1 MSGEELRTLAR
12 AWAEED
18 PDPETREE
26 VMGLLDRGDLQ
37 GLRERFGSRL
47 EFGTAGLRGILG
59 AGPNRMNRMVVMRTT
74 AGLAAHL
81 KATLPDASERGVVV
95 GYDGRHLSL
104 QASLDAASI
113 LAGHGI
119 PAWVFPDFAPT
130 PLTSFAVT
138 HLGAAAGIMIT
149 ASHNPPEYN
158 GYKVY
163 WENGAQIVPPHDRG
177 ISEAIDR
184 VGAIAEIP
192 RREEKEAR
200 GAGLWRDIASET
212 IEAYLASI
220 ARHSITSDGKDRMEI
235 VYTPLHG
242 VGGRLAAEAL
252 RRHGF
257 ERVHC
262 VAEQFD
268 PDPDFPTV
276 RFPNPEED
284 GAMDL
289 AMTLAEETS
298 ANLVLANDP
307 DADRLAVAVADPRG
321 GYRLLSGNEIGLLL
335 AEYLLSNDPRQDDRL
350 LITTIVSTPA
360 AQAIAERHAVRYDE
374 VLTGFKWIANRAME
388 REAQTGTRFILGFEE
403 ALGYSVG
410 TTCRDK
416 DGIGA
421 AVIFAE
427 LAAHAAARGRSVL
440 DELEALWRRYGLH
453 LSRQHSTSLRG
464 AEGKRRI
471 QAIMEGLR
479 KRPPEAIDGQQV
491 VLTRDYREGLE
502 RDARTGATQ
511 ALTLPPSNV
520 LSFFLRDG
528 TRIIARPSGTEPK
541 IKFYVDVRIEVP
553 EGAPL
558 REAEA
563 EGQRVIQSRLEA
575 FIAHTDSL

>member
-1 MSGEELRTLAR
+1 MNGEELRTLAR

-18 PDPETREE
+18 PDPVTREE
-26 VMGLLDRGDLQ
+26 VMGLLDRNDIQ

-81 KATLPDASERGVVV
+81 KATLPDATRRGVVV

-104 QASLDAASI
+104 QASQDAASI
-113 LAGHGI
+113 LAGYGI

-138 HLGAAAGIMIT
+138 HLGAAAGIMVT

-163 WENGAQIVPPHDRG
+163 WENGAQIIPPHDRG

-184 VGAIAEIP
+184 VGSIAEIP
-192 RREEKEAR
+192 RMEEKEAR
-200 GAGLWRDIASET
+200 AAGLWRDIGNET
-212 IEAYLASI
+212 LEAYLQSI
-220 ARHSITSDGKDRMEI
+220 ARHSITSEGRDRLEI
-235 VYTPLHG
+235 VYTPMHG

-252 RRHGF
+252 KRHGF
-257 ERVHC
+257 ERLHF

-276 RFPNPEED
+276 RFPNPEEE

-289 AMTLAEETS
+289 SLALAEKTG

-307 DADRLAVAVADPRG
+307 DADRLAVAVPDPKG

-335 AEYLLSNDPRQDDRL
+335 AEYLLTNDPKKDDRL
-350 LITTIVSTPA
+350 LISTIVSTPA
-360 AQAIAERHAVRYDE
+360 ARRVAEHHGVRYDE
-374 VLTGFKWIANRAME
+374 VLTGFKWIANRAMG
-388 REAQTGTRFILGFEE
+388 REAETGTRFVLGFEE

-410 TTCRDK
+410 DTCRDK

-427 LAAHAAARGRSVL
+427 FAAHAAARGKSVL
-440 DELEALWRRYGLH
+440 DELESLWRKYDLH

-464 AEGKRRI
+464 EEGKRRI
-471 QAIMEGLR
+471 QAIMDGLR
-479 KRPPEAIDGQQV
+479 ARPPEAIDGKRV
-491 VLTRDYREGLE
+491 VLSRDYREGVE
-502 RDARTGATQ
+502 RDLESGETR
-511 ALTLPPSNV
+511 ALTLPSSNV
-520 LSFFLRDG
+520 LAFFLEDG

-541 IKFYVDVRIEVP
+541 IKFYVDVRLPVR
-553 EGAPL
+553 EGTPL
-558 REAEA
+558 SEAEA
-563 EGQRVIQSRLEA
+563 EGQRLIHSRLDA
-575 FIAHTDSL
+575 FIGLTDSL